1 MKIYTAKETAAT
13 MLEAKHRRLLA
24 TIENL
29 RQAGH
34 EPVVTWSEATDMA
47 QVAAERD
54 ASGALRHLLYELQQD
69 VERALTRL
77 ETGAYGIC
85 EECSRPISTERLRVL
100 PEATRC
106 VTCQRHHNRDP
117 HIDACA

>member
-1 MKIYTAKETAAT
+1 MKIYTAKDTAT
-13 MLEAKHRRLLA
+13 QMLEARRRRLYA
-24 TIENL
+24 TIEAL
-29 RQAGH
+29 RIAGH
-34 EPVVTWSEATDMA
+34 ERVVTWSEDTDLA

-54 ASGALRHLLYELQQD
+54 ASEALQHLLYELQQD

-77 ETGAYGIC
+77 ETGGYGIC
-85 EECSRPISTERLRVL
+85 DECSRPISSERLRVL

-117 HIDACA
+117 HLDDCA